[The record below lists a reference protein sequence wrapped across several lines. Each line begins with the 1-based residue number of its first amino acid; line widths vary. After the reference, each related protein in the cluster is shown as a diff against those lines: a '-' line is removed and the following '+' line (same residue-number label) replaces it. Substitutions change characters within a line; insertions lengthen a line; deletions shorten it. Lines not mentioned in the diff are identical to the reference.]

1 MQSLVNFTIITSIAL
16 SGCLVFSLVGI
27 HLFPIFAAPI
37 VWSTGTDMPTPRSEA
52 AYASLGTKIYVIG
65 GAGNTSPGNKNIV
78 EAYDSSSNKWIT
90 GISSLPVAV
99 NHAAADSY
107 NGKIYVVG
115 GYLDDRVPTNRLFI
129 YDPSQNTWSEGASM
143 PTTRAALTAK
153 FINGILYAVG
163 GANLD
168 FKKLSTNEA
177 YNPSTNTWSSKAPMP
192 TARNHLSSAVV
203 EGKLYA
209 IGGRTS
215 GPSGNLN
222 ANEAYNPSTN
232 TWSSKAP
239 MPTARGG
246 IASAAINGNIY
257 TFGGEAPTFVFD
269 KNERYDTS
277 TNTWSSEASLP
288 TARHGLTAVA
298 FGSKIYIIGGGLQA
312 GTSKPATGVNE
323 IFQTDSQ
330 SPPPADTTPPQITI
344 ISPSNGSTITG
355 SSSSAAIDI
364 SGTSSDNDGG
374 SRVKLVELQLD
385 NDGFSTATP
394 NSSEDWSKWT
404 GSKTVTTAGSH
415 TITARATDNAG
426 NTKSSMVKINVDL
439 SQGDTTT
446 TTKIYSVPGTSSYS
460 TLMTGD
466 SDRVGEVLTSSS
478 SLVGKS
484 ISEIT
489 VILKKSGAPSG
500 TVSVVVRDG
509 QDDSTAI
516 KFGGIDTSELTT
528 SDKSFTLRATSSHTF
543 KSSDKVLV
551 EWSGTGS
558 STDQILVKRN
568 GVDAFDGTNTY
579 LVGHKGTSYTNSNS
593 RDLAGDWSGPN

>member
-78 EAYDSSSNKWIT
+78 EAYDSSSNKWTT

-129 YDPSQNTWSEGASM
+129 YDPSQNKWSEGASM

-168 FKKLSTNEA
+168 FKKLST
-177 YNPSTNTWSSKAPMP
+177 
-192 TARNHLSSAVV
+192 
-203 EGKLYA
+203 
-209 IGGRTS
+209 
-215 GPSGNLN
+215 
-222 ANEAYNPSTN
+222 NEAYNPSTN

-277 TNTWSSEASLP
+277 TNTWSSEASLL

-298 FGSKIYIIGGGLQA
+298 FDSKIYVIGGGLQA

-323 IFQTDSQ
+323 VFQTGSQ
-330 SPPPADTTPPQITI
+330 SPPPADTTPPQISI

-374 SRVKLVELQLD
+374 SQVKLVELQLD
-385 NDGFSTATP
+385 ANGFSAATP

-439 SQGDTTT
+439 SQGGTTT

-460 TLMTGD
+460 TLTTGD

-489 VILKKSGAPSG
+489 VILKKSGSPSG
-500 TVSVVVRDG
+500 TISVIVRDG

-516 KFGGIDTSELTT
+516 KFGGIDTSELAT